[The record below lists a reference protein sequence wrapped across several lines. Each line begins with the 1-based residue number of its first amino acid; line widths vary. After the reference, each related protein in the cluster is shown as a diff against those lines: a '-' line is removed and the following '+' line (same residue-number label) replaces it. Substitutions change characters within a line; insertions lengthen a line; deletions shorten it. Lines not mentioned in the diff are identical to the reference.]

1 MKKITI
7 IALAFVLIGPSV
19 LAQNKGVFSGNLQS
33 FTSFFDRDDK
43 IGANE
48 SPQYFEQLSSA
59 EAWLFMNYQVQGFNF
74 SARYDIFNNSNLL
87 NPTGNYSGHGIGF
100 WQIRKEI
107 GNLDITAGSFYDQ
120 FGSGLVFR
128 AYEQRLLGLDYAME
142 GLRVKYKIGN
152 DFFIKGFTG
161 RQKSNQISNRG
172 DRFGTFPEI
181 IMGLNA
187 EKNLKISKKI
197 NANFGA
203 AIIKRTISE
212 EEMTDIAN
220 IISSYENTAD
230 KFDPKWNAYGYTAYT
245 NLGIG
250 KNLVL
255 NGEYVGKT
263 KEAYQNINGKYEL
276 KPGKI
281 ISTGFNFSKR
291 KLGRNKKSS
300 LGINAEFRQ
309 IEDFQFKISPRE
321 ILLSGLM
328 SYQPSLTRQASYR
341 LLARYNAPA
350 QEWGE
355 KGFKGGLTFSFKRG
369 RTLSLN
375 YSNVKRLDGEKLF
388 KEHYAQYSHK
398 FSKIFKAKMGL
409 QTIFYNQQVYE
420 GKGKEYDNVQTIT
433 PFVDMT
439 YKLNSRNSLRFEAQY
454 MKTGQDLGSFAN
466 AILELNMS
474 PHYSFAISDMVNTE
488 PVRLGDE
495 KNSNEILHYYSI
507 FAKYNIKTTS
517 FTAAYIKQ
525 VEGVNCTG
533 GICRLEPAFSGFRC
547 SVITNF

>member
-1 MKKITI
+1 
-7 IALAFVLIGPSV
+7 
-19 LAQNKGVFSGNLQS
+19 
-33 FTSFFDRDDK
+33 
-43 IGANE
+43 
-48 SPQYFEQLSSA
+48 
-59 EAWLFMNYQVQGFNF
+59 
-74 SARYDIFNNSNLL
+74 
-87 NPTGNYSGHGIGF
+87 
-100 WQIRKEI
+100 
-107 GNLDITAGSFYDQ
+107 
-120 FGSGLVFR
+120 
-128 AYEQRLLGLDYAME
+128 
-142 GLRVKYKIGN
+142 
-152 DFFIKGFTG
+152 
-161 RQKSNQISNRG
+161 
-172 DRFGTFPEI
+172 
-181 IMGLNA
+181 
-187 EKNLKISKKI
+187 
-197 NANFGA
+197 
-203 AIIKRTISE
+203 
-212 EEMTDIAN
+212 
-220 IISSYENTAD
+220 
-230 KFDPKWNAYGYTAYT
+230 
-245 NLGIG
+245 LGIG

-355 KGFKGGLTFSFKRG
+355 RGFKGGLTFSFKRG